1 MTLRNPYDFVRFE
14 PSRMQRAPAPGH
26 DVMSGLWGSLEG
38 AITAET
44 PVFIGHS
51 EAGGGRAA
59 RTAMSPARTSLVD
72 TKKRPIIPGATLKGL
87 FRSVVEAVA
96 PGCVRIG
103 TSFYRVPREFLGCDP
118 GPPGRP
124 ADASKVCPACAL
136 FGLVAPGGLR
146 AGRVSVDDAV
156 AIANSSEG
164 QPGDA
169 GPPGYPDHPVVWL
182 PVLSSPKPQHEAW
195 YTGPDG
201 GAAGRKF
208 YYHQPSI
215 RTVTEAVVANTL
227 QNQRVKPLGAG
238 TVFELRVSFRG
249 LTADEL
255 DLLLFALVLEPDMR
269 HKVGTGKPAGL
280 GSIRVD
286 LAACDVGD
294 PVAELVRGSQARR
307 LEGPVLGEWIRE
319 RRANFATAHSSGAL
333 DDLRR
338 IWRWPPYDVTY
349 AYPSREWF
357 TKNPKA
363 RLSEYR

>member
-14 PSRMQRAPAPGH
+14 PARMRKVPAPRH
-26 DVMSGLWGSLEG
+26 DVMTGLWGSLEG

-44 PVFIGHS
+44 PIFIGHS

-59 RTAMSPARTSLVD
+59 RTAASPPRTSLVD
-72 TKKRPIIPGATLKGL
+72 SEKRPIVPGSTLKGL

-103 TSFYRVPREFLGCDP
+103 MSSYRVPQEFLGCDP
-118 GPPGRP
+118 GRP
-124 ADASKVCPACAL
+124 EAAATAKVCPACAL
-136 FGLVAPGGLR
+136 FGLVAQGGLR

-156 AIANSSEG
+156 EG
-164 QPGDA
+164 EHPGDREHA
-169 GPPGYPDHPVVWL
+169 VPAEHPVVWL
-182 PVLSSPKPQHEAW
+182 PVLSSPKPQHRAW
-195 YTGPDG
+195 YADPEG

-208 YYHQPSI
+208 YCHQPSI
-215 RTVTEAVVANTL
+215 RTATGAVAADKL

-238 TVFELRVSFRG
+238 TVFTFRVSFRG
-249 LTADEL
+249 LSADEL

-286 LAACDVGD
+286 LVAGEVGD
-294 PVAELVRGSQARR
+294 PLAELARGDQARR
-307 LEGPVLGEWIRE
+307 LEGPALEEWLRE
-319 RRANFATAHSSGAL
+319 RVAAFTSTHSGGAL

-338 IWRWPPYDVTY
+338 IWHWPPDDVTY

-357 TKNPKA
+357 SKNSTA